1 MIPCI
6 YPSRE
11 NIKNVQGHI
20 SDAMTMNAL
29 ANNRPKNVCS
39 LHEKII
45 NIAKTIWIVC
55 SLIGLACIA
64 LGMGIIFL
72 YNVITFYF
80 MVKG

>member
-20 SDAMTMNAL
+20 SDAMPMNAL
-29 ANNRPKNVCS
+29 ADNRPKNGGS
-39 LHEKII
+39 LQEKII
-45 NIAKTIWIVC
+45 NIAKTIWVVC
-55 SLIGLACIA
+55 SILGLACIA

-72 YNVITFYF
+72 YNVIVLYF